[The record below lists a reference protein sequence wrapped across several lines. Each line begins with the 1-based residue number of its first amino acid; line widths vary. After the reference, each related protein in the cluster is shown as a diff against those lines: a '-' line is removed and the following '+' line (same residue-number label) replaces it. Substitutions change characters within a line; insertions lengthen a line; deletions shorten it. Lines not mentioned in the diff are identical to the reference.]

1 MNRSPGRIEL
11 FFLVCFDIVDDRKRY
26 RVVKILKEYGCR
38 VQKSVFECSRISEEQ
53 FLKMKHRIEER
64 IDHGADTVRYYFI
77 CRQCLGK
84 MEYSGIGELP
94 TMLKYKV
101 V

>member
-1 MNRSPGRIEL
+1 M

-26 RVVKILKEYGCR
+26 RVVKILKEHGFR

-64 IDHGADTVRYYFI
+64 IDHGDDTVRYYFI
-77 CRQCLGK
+77 CRHCLSK
-84 MEYSGIGELP
+84 MEYSGTGEFPVILN
-94 TMLKYKV
+94 YKV

>member
-1 MNRSPGRIEL
+1 M

-38 VQKSVFECSRISEEQ
+38 VQKSVFECSQISEEQ
-53 FLKMKHRIEER
+53 FLKMKHLIEER
-64 IDHGADTVRYYFI
+64 IDHGDDTVRYYFI
-77 CRQCLGK
+77 CRQCLSK
-84 MEYSGIGELP
+84 MEFSGTGEAPSTLD
-94 TMLKYKV
+94 YKV